1 MIIHSCLFRLL
12 TKFYNFVNNLFSF
25 KVYIKC
31 GIIKYIKDK
40 GSWKM
45 KVLVINTP
53 IYNRKVADK
62 EDFLPP
68 LGLRIYCNIPNK
80 SRGRCKDS

>member
-1 MIIHSCLFRLL
+1 
-12 TKFYNFVNNLFSF
+12 
-25 KVYIKC
+25 
-31 GIIKYIKDK
+31 
-40 GSWKM
+40 M

-68 LGLRIYCNIPNK
+68 LGLRIYCNISNK
-80 SRGRCKDS
+80 SRGRCKDNRQCK

>member
-1 MIIHSCLFRLL
+1 
-12 TKFYNFVNNLFSF
+12 
-25 KVYIKC
+25 
-31 GIIKYIKDK
+31 
-40 GSWKM
+40 M

-68 LGLRIYCNIPNK
+68 LGLRIYSNIPNK
-80 SRGRCKDS
+80 RRGRCKDS

>member
-1 MIIHSCLFRLL
+1 
-12 TKFYNFVNNLFSF
+12 
-25 KVYIKC
+25 
-31 GIIKYIKDK
+31 
-40 GSWKM
+40 M

-68 LGLRIYCNIPNK
+68 LGLVIYCYLSNK
-80 SRGRCKDS
+80 SRGRCNDNR